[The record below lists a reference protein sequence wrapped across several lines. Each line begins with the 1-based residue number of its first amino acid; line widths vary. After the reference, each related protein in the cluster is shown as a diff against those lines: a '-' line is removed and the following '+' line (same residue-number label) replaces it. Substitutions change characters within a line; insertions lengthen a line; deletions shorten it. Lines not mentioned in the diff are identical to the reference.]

1 LFLPLKEETM
11 TDQTGAAPVESARK
25 KGSCCLW
32 GCLIIIVL
40 FFISVCCL
48 VTLIFLPF
56 YTDYDPLGLDL
67 RNRIEQ
73 YIPWQELLE
82 DPSAIPGMPEFFNDS
97 FNDLLEELPGEVT
110 SSGPATGAYSILLST
125 YVASDFQAIFDYPTG
140 WEIETEEYG
149 VTFYDTNSY
158 TYLYVGEDLVDS
170 GKTARQVAQE
180 VKDSLMEESQD
191 GSFKEFEN
199 TPFSVPEVADAYLM
213 SYEFTDAEGYYQWA
227 LNLETV
233 SGETNVFFYL
243 SGEDPEDYQLY
254 RELIEIIAASF
265 TR

>member
-1 LFLPLKEETM
+1 M
-11 TDQTGAAPVESARK
+11 TNQTGAAPAESTRK

-73 YIPWQELLE
+73 YIPWQEFLE
-82 DPSAIPGMPEFFNDS
+82 DPSSIPGMPEFFDDS

-110 SSGPATGAYSILLST
+110 SSGPTTGAYSIPLST

-140 WEIETEEYG
+140 WDIETEEYG
-149 VTFYDTNSY
+149 VTFYDTNTNSY
-158 TYLYVGEDLVDS
+158 TYLYVGEDLVDT
-170 GKTARQVAQE
+170 GLNARQVAQD
-180 VKDSLMEESQD
+180 VADSLREESQE
-191 GSFKEFEN
+191 GTFKVFES
-199 TPFSVPEVADAYLM
+199 TPFSVPEVDDAYLM
-213 SYEFTDAEGYYQWA
+213 SYEFTDSEGYYQWA
-227 LNLETV
+227 LDLETV
-233 SGETNVFFYL
+233 SGESNVYFYF
-243 SGEDPEDYQLY
+243 SGEDPEDYLLY
-254 RELIEIIAASF
+254 RELIELIAASF

>member
-1 LFLPLKEETM
+1 M
-11 TDQTGAAPVESARK
+11 TNQTGAAPAESTRK

-73 YIPWQELLE
+73 YIPWQEFLE
-82 DPSAIPGMPEFFNDS
+82 DPSSIPGMPEFFDDS

-110 SSGPATGAYSILLST
+110 SSGPTTGAYSIPLST

-140 WEIETEEYG
+140 WDIETEEYG

-158 TYLYVGEDLVDS
+158 TYLYVGEDLVDT
-170 GKTARQVAQE
+170 GLNARQVAQD
-180 VKDSLMEESQD
+180 VADSLREESQE
-191 GSFKEFEN
+191 GTFKVFES
-199 TPFSVPEVADAYLM
+199 TPFSVPEVDDAYLM
-213 SYEFTDAEGYYQWA
+213 SYEFTDTEGYYQWA
-227 LNLETV
+227 LDLETV
-233 SGETNVFFYL
+233 SGESNVYFYF
-243 SGEDPEDYQLY
+243 SGEDPEDYLLY
-254 RELIEIIAASF
+254 RELIELIAASF